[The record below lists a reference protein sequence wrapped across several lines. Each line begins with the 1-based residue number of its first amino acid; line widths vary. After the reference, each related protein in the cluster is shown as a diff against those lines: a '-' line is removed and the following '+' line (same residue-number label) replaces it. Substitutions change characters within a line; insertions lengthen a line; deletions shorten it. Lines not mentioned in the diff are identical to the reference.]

1 MNEQEKTLDI
11 QDILDAF
18 VKKWYWITIPLL
30 FFIFTGLWFYVILP
44 RTYEGTTLI
53 LVRPQEIPTSYVQ
66 SSVSTGVEEQVM
78 TLSQEVLSRSNL
90 ESIIN
95 EMNLF
100 SQERR
105 QKVSMDILVESMRD
119 RINVKTSGG
128 QRGETSS
135 FTISYRGKKPQEVAD
150 ITNRL
155 ASFFIESNL
164 RQRAKQASETT
175 LFLEKQLADLK
186 VILLQQEAKVQE
198 YRNRFMGELPE
209 QLTSNVSTINSLQ
222 TQLESVQRSL
232 SEGMNRRLGIQA
244 QLSGVQTHQPGVAMP
259 TQMQRITQLRAQYEE
274 AKSRYTPEH
283 PSVKMLAQQIR
294 ELEGKGSKSDGIG
307 LSPQEIE
314 LKSQLRAASLDVESL
329 KGELGRIQQKIDFY
343 QQRVESTPKREQ
355 ELAALTRDYEI
366 TQQNYQRLLDR
377 YYEAKRAE
385 SMEIRQQGEQFRIV
399 DYAQPPE
406 VPVSPNGFKIA
417 LIFITLGLATGAG
430 IIFFLEILD
439 TTVKGIKQLEKWS
452 GDIPCITAV
461 PLALTESDQHMK
473 KTRTLIYIGVNVVIV
488 VAGMLIVGYSHF
500 ASLTME
506 LPIAV
511 PF

>member
-1 MNEQEKTLDI
+1 LNDQEKRLDV
-11 QDILDAF
+11 QDIIDALI
-18 VKKWYWITIPLL
+18 KKWYWVTIPLL
-30 FFIFTGLWFYVILP
+30 FFTFTGLWFYVILP
-44 RTYEGTTLI
+44 RSYEGTTLI
-53 LVRPQEIPTSYVQ
+53 LVQPQEIPANYVQ

-95 EMNLF
+95 EMNLY
-100 SQERR
+100 QEERR
-105 QKVSMDILVESMRD
+105 QKVSMDILVESMRK
-119 RINVKTSGG
+119 RIDVKTSGG
-128 QRGETSS
+128 HRGETSS
-135 FTISYRGKKPQEVAD
+135 FTISYRGKDPQKVAD
-150 ITNRL
+150 VTNRL

-164 RQRAKQASETT
+164 KQRAKQASETT
-175 LFLEKQLADLK
+175 LFLEKQLSDLK
-186 VILLQQEAKVQE
+186 TLLLQQEAKVQE
-198 YRNRFMGELPE
+198 YRNKFMGELPE

-232 SEGMNRRLGIQA
+232 SETMNRRLGIQS
-244 QLSGVQTHQPGVAMP
+244 QLSGMESNQPGAAM
-259 TQMQRITQLRAQYEE
+259 TQQVSRISQLRAQYEE

-283 PSVKMLAQQIR
+283 PSVKMLAQQIK
-294 ELEGKGSKSDGIG
+294 ELQGKGDKNDIAG

-314 LKSQLRAASLDVESL
+314 LKAQLKSANLEVESL
-329 KGELGRIQQKIDFY
+329 KGEIGRIQQKIDFY
-343 QQRVESTPKREQ
+343 QSRVESTPKREQ

-385 SMEIRQQGEQFRIV
+385 SMEMRQQGEQFRIV

-417 LIFITLGLATGAG
+417 LIFLTLGLATGAG

-452 GDIPCITAV
+452 GNIPCITAV
-461 PLALTESDQHMK
+461 PLALTESDQHTR
-473 KTRTLIYIGVNVVIV
+473 KTRTLIYVGINVVIV
-488 VAGMLIVGYSHF
+488 VAGVIIVGYSHF

-506 LPIAV
+506 LPISV